1 MSSSITVKETSTV
14 SEVIT
19 RQISYAMAT
28 KAMLLLPACI
38 IIFHLLIVVG
48 LIPYSIV
55 WGGRLRSSAEMLKFE
70 SISIG
75 INLFV
80 MLVVAAEAGYVRQ
93 FMPKRIMT
101 ILLWGLFG
109 LFVAN
114 TIANVFSVTSFEKI
128 VFTPLTL
135 VFALF
140 TYRIIAHRQQQ

>member
-38 IIFHLLIVVG
+38 IVFHLLIVVG

-55 WGGRLRSSAEMLKFE
+55 WGGRLSSSAEMLKFE